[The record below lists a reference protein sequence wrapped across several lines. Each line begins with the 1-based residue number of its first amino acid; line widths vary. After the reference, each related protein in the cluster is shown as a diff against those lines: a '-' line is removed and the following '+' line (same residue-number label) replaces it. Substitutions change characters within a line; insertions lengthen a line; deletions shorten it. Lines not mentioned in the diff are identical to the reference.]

1 MPNNYLV
8 KDSQKR
14 GLVTRMF
21 SNLYRDGGRVQD
33 GLRLLTSILLRYSEV
48 GSVHY
53 WREQHALK
61 FTFMITQCQEVSSVQ
76 EILRPALE
84 VFHQIEGQ
92 SMRIFD
98 IACRNEENICVI
110 TISRDVDS
118 MTQSEVGLIVE
129 LIKRKYK
136 KQLVYDEMNILD
148 DELLFQEQVISRMLS
163 SIQTHDIDENVVALR
178 EKGRVLVFK
187 S

>member
-1 MPNNYLV
+1 
-8 KDSQKR
+8 
-14 GLVTRMF
+14 MF

-33 GLRLLTSILLRYSEV
+33 GLGLLTSILLRYSEV

-61 FTFMITQCQEVSSVQ
+61 FTFMITQCQDVSCVQ
-76 EILRPALE
+76 EILQPALE

-118 MTQSEVGLIVE
+118 MTQCEVGLIVE
-129 LIKRKYK
+129 LIKRRYI
-136 KQLVYDEMNILD
+136 KQLVYEEMNMHEE
-148 DELLFQEQVISRMLS
+148 ELLFQEQMITQMLS

-178 EKGRVLVFK
+178 EEGRVLVFK